1 MILLEEPYVSDFFID
16 TIQKNSFNVLQ
27 NDFASRYIPTNQLI
41 PSDSAVRC
49 YSNEKELFYTN
60 SENAIGWITEKLSG
74 TKLATMVELC
84 KNKAAFRRKLRILY
98 PDYFFEE
105 CTFQQL
111 RTIDTAALKF
121 PLILKPSVG
130 FLSFVVYPVRN
141 VDEWHATLNTLA
153 LEIEKIRGVFPANVV
168 DINNFIVEELID
180 GEEFAID
187 AYFDG
192 NGKSTILNI
201 FKHPFFDEKDVSDR
215 AYFTSKEIIKTY
227 LESFQTLLDKI
238 GKTLDFQNFPFHLE
252 LRVNGNRIIPI
263 EMNPLR
269 FCGWC
274 ITDIAQH
281 AWGINVYEY
290 YFNQLK
296 LDWKN
301 ILRNADDELYYFT
314 MAEVP
319 SDVDKNAIT
328 HIDFEA
334 YLQHIQN
341 PLEIRRID
349 HTTKPV
355 FAIVFA
361 KTPSVDEIK
370 NILRLDMHRFIF
382 LV

>member
-1 MILLEEPYVSDFFID
+1 MILLEEPYVSDFLID

-27 NDFASRYIPTNQLI
+27 NDFACQYIPENQLI
-41 PSDSAVRC
+41 SSVLAVKC
-49 YSNEKELFYTN
+49 YTDNNELFYTN
-60 SENAIGWITEKLSG
+60 SENAIGWIAKNLSG
-74 TKLATMVELC
+74 TKLAAMIDLC
-84 KNKAAFRRKLRILY
+84 KNKAAFRRKIRPLY

-111 RTIDTAALKF
+111 RTLDTATLKF

-130 FLSFVVYPVRN
+130 FLSFGVYPVKN
-141 VDEWHATLNTLA
+141 AEEWAATLNTLA
-153 LEIEKIRGVFPANVV
+153 LEIEKIRGVFPDEVV

-180 GEEFAID
+180 GEEFAMD

-201 FKHPFFDEKDVSDR
+201 FKHPFFNEKDVSDR
-215 AYFTSKEIIKTY
+215 AYYTSKAIIETY
-227 LESFQTLLDKI
+227 LEPFQSILDKI

-252 LRVNGNRIIPI
+252 LRVNGNKIIPI

-274 ITDIAQH
+274 ITDMAQH

-290 YFNQLK
+290 YFKQLK
-296 LDWKN
+296 PDWKN
-301 ILRNADDELYYFT
+301 ILKNADDELYYFT

-319 SDVDKNAIT
+319 SDIEKEAIT
-328 HIDFEA
+328 HIDFCN
-334 YLQHIQN
+334 YLQHIKK
-341 PLEIRRID
+341 PLEVRKID

-370 NILRLDMHRFIF
+370 NMLRLDMHRFIF